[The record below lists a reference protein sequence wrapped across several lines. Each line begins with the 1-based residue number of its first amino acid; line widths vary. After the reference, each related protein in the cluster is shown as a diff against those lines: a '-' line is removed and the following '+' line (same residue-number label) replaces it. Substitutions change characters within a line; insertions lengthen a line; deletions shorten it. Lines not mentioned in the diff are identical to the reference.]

1 MESAISLKFRLYPT
15 PEQSQA
21 FSDLCQRYADACNFA
36 SQYVFDNGMI
46 TSAIDLNRGIY
57 LNIRQKFN
65 LKAQLAQSV
74 SRTVTARYKT
84 IRKQMQT
91 NPYACKYE
99 ATSKNLDKT
108 KSKKKKFKT
117 VYVSRNLY
125 WLQKTVQFNR
135 PQADLVR
142 NRDYS
147 FVENGTK
154 LSINTLNK
162 RIKVDFSI
170 KGFEHYLDDYK
181 LGTAKLV
188 KSNGKWFLH
197 VGATKTVEDLSDV
210 KHVVGID
217 RGLRQLMVTY
227 DEDGQTAFYSGQT
240 ARRKRDHYSDLRAS
254 LKRRNSKSSR
264 RRLRRIGNKENRW
277 MTDYN
282 HQLSKTLCSK
292 YGKDTV
298 FVLEDLRG
306 VQFAADN
313 QSKQRKSDN
322 HTWAFYQLEQFIAY
336 KAIQNRSMILKVDP
350 AYTSQRCPKCER
362 IDKEQR
368 DHKLHEYCCE
378 CGYVS
383 NDDRLAAMNI
393 QILGQYILAH
403 PELETL
409 PSYKTLTGLA

>member
-1 MESAISLKFRLYPT
+1 MESAISLKFRLYPNA
-15 PEQSQA
+15 EQSYA
-21 FSDLCQRYADACNFA
+21 FSELCQGYANACNFA

-74 SRTVTARYKT
+74 SRTITARYKT
-84 IRKQMQT
+84 IRKQMQK

-99 ATSKNLDKT
+99 VAPKNLDRT
-108 KSKKKKFKT
+108 KFKT
-117 VYVSRNLY
+117 VYVSRHLD
-125 WLQKTVQFNR
+125 WLQKPVQFNR

-162 RIKVDFSI
+162 RVKVDFSI

-197 VGATKTVEDLSDV
+197 VGATKTVEYIKDV

-227 DEDGQTAFYSGQT
+227 DDDGQTTFYSGQSV
-240 ARRKRDHYSDLRAS
+240 RRKRNHYSDLRTS
-254 LKRRNSKSSR
+254 LQRHNTKSSR
-264 RRLRRIGNKENRW
+264 RRLRRLGNKENRW

-298 FVLEDLRG
+298 FVLEDLSG

-322 HTWAFYQLEQFIAY
+322 HSWAFYQLEQFLAY

-368 DHKLHEYCCE
+368 DHKLHEYRCE

-403 PELETL
+403 PEFKTP